1 MAATVSW
8 EGLRDLATFRAE
20 RGSAISVYLDLD
32 PSVSP
37 TAGAR
42 RSRSASTSSPAGMT
56 RAAGRRR
63 ATSGTSRSWS
73 TTTCA
78 TSLSCSTGRFGGSAA
93 PAWCSSA
100 RKTRGPRSR
109 TSSPTRC
116 AARSSGGRPPRHTRA
131 RPSCCRRSS
140 RCSSAGA
147 RRRKRTP
154 PSAGA
159 RKQAETAGRQRA
171 GRRRSKRRRTAASS
185 SCSSRTV
192 STTPRGSARSAGG
205 SARRAGSARSTGRR
219 WRRAAT
225 ASTSPSTRRSPTAAL
240 CERCASAMTSS
251 RSRAS
256 ARYCATEAP
265 AAGLPVSGILR
276 LMASLA
282 RTILEDHLERGDLV
296 PGQEIALRVDQTLAQ
311 DATGTMACMQ
321 FELFDVDRVQVETAV
336 VYVDHN
342 ILQIDFKN
350 PDDHRFLQG
359 MAARY
364 GLWFSR
370 PGNGICHYV
379 HCERF
384 ATPGKT
390 LIGADSH
397 TTQSGS
403 CAMIAIGAGG
413 LAVPVC
419 MAGHPFE
426 LPCPKIVGVF
436 LENELVRPWIQAKDV
451 ILELLRRRGVRGG
464 RGCVFEFTGPGVHTL
479 SYTERGTIA
488 NMIAELG
495 ATGAVFPADDETR
508 AWLDEQ
514 QRSDDFVEMATGD
527 TGDFDEEEHIDLAAL
542 VPLVSKP
549 SSPGNV
555 VPVEELVGT
564 ELTQVC
570 IGSSVNSSYADLA
583 VCGSV
588 LRGQQISEKLVSATA
603 TPGSRQILD
612 QITRSGTYIDLLM
625 AGVRMLEPAC
635 GPCVGMGQAPP
646 SGSNSLRTFNRNFR
660 GRSGT
665 AEDNVYLCSPA
676 VAAASMLTGE
686 IADPREL
693 AVPELPA
700 RPSARPAVVQAHI
713 LEPVPAEEAASIQ
726 IPRGP
731 NIKPPP
737 EQKPLPD
744 ELELRVLIVAPDDI
758 STGDLSPDGA
768 TVMAYRSNVPAIA
781 EFTFQHPDK
790 EFPRRAREWGG
801 GFIVAADNYGQ
812 ASSRAHSSRA

>member
-1 MAATVSW
+1 
-8 EGLRDLATFRAE
+8 
-20 RGSAISVYLDLD
+20 
-32 PSVSP
+32 
-37 TAGAR
+37 
-42 RSRSASTSSPAGMT
+42 
-56 RAAGRRR
+56 
-63 ATSGTSRSWS
+63 
-73 TTTCA
+73 
-78 TSLSCSTGRFGGSAA
+78 
-93 PAWCSSA
+93 
-100 RKTRGPRSR
+100 
-109 TSSPTRC
+109 
-116 AARSSGGRPPRHTRA
+116 
-131 RPSCCRRSS
+131 
-140 RCSSAGA
+140 
-147 RRRKRTP
+147 
-154 PSAGA
+154 
-159 RKQAETAGRQRA
+159 
-171 GRRRSKRRRTAASS
+171 
-185 SCSSRTV
+185 
-192 STTPRGSARSAGG
+192 
-205 SARRAGSARSTGRR
+205 
-219 WRRAAT
+219 
-225 ASTSPSTRRSPTAAL
+225 
-240 CERCASAMTSS
+240 
-251 RSRAS
+251 
-256 ARYCATEAP
+256 
-265 AAGLPVSGILR
+265 
-276 LMASLA
+276 MASLA
-282 RTILEDHLERGDLV
+282 RTILEEHLERGELV

-321 FELFDVDRVQVETAV
+321 FELFGVDRVQVETAV

-350 PDDHRFLQG
+350 PDDHRFLQA
-359 MAARY
+359 MAGRY

-384 ATPGKT
+384 AVPGKT

-403 CAMIAIGAGG
+403 CGMIAIGAGG
-413 LAVPVC
+413 LDVAVC

-436 LENELVRPWIQAKDV
+436 LENELQRPWIQAKDV
-451 ILELLRRRGVRGG
+451 ILELLRRRTVRGG
-464 RGCVFEFTGPGVHTL
+464 RGAIFEFTGPGVATL

-508 AWLDEQ
+508 AWLTEQ
-514 QRSDDFVEMATGD
+514 RREDDFVALETGD

-542 VPLVSKP
+542 VPLVAKP

-555 VPVEELVGT
+555 VPVDELVGT

-570 IGSSVNSSYADLA
+570 IGSSVNSSYEDLA
-583 VCGSV
+583 LCGAV
-588 LRGQQISEKLVSATA
+588 MRGHELSEKLISATA

-612 QITRSGTYIDLLM
+612 QITRSGTYVDLLM

-646 SGSNSLRTFNRNFR
+646 SGSASLRTFNRNFP

-665 AEDNVYLCSPA
+665 ADDQVYLCSPA
-676 VAAASMLTGE
+676 VAGASMLTGV
-686 IADPREL
+686 ISDPREL
-693 AVPELPA
+693 PAVELPERPRA
-700 RPSARPAVVQAHI
+700 RPEVVQNHI

-744 ELELRVLIVAPDDI
+744 ELKLRVLIVAPDDI

-781 EFTFQHPDK
+781 EFTFQHRDK
-790 EFPRRAREWGG
+790 EFPRRAHEWGG
-801 GFIVAADNYGQ
+801 GFIVAGDNYGQ
-812 ASSRAHSSRA
+812 GSSREHAALAPAQLGVRAVIAKSFARIHRRNLIAQGIVPLLFQGASDYDRAELGQTWTISRLHSIAEGEDELETEVEGVGTITLTHDLLPREREIVVAGGLIRYLKEQQPAPA